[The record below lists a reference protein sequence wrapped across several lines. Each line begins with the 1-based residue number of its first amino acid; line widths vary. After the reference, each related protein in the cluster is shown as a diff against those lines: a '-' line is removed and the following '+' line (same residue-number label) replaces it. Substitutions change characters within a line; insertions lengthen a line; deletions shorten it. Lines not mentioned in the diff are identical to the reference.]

1 MLECSACSCA
11 FYARVL
17 DVLTCSFAYV
27 LACSCARPA
36 CHACVE
42 FAKSSAMRACLT
54 TWFTCQRACVL
65 MFHKRANFSFLRV
78 NVPING
84 TTFKLGVSTCQKA
97 CQFFKHSSY
106 EILREISIKILL
118 YKKFHIIPDI
128 IVIYIIYIYIY
139 IYIVHKNCITLYF
152 YTSYHIKEKCM
163 KFFFFLFLFFFFA
176 L

>member
-1 MLECSACSCA
+1 MSIRFRWYRTNRSLLNHKHGMLECSACSCA

-84 TTFKLGVSTCQKA
+84 TTFELGVSTCQKA

-139 IYIVHKNCITLYF
+139 IYRT
-152 YTSYHIKEKCM
+152 
-163 KFFFFLFLFFFFA
+163 
-176 L
+176 